1 MTFALYVIGFLLFIG
16 GLAYAAHLAG
26 LGSTWIAV
34 GVLTL
39 LGIGIFTGATRTR
52 QKDKAEA

>member
-1 MTFALYVIGFLLFIG
+1 MTFALYVIGFLIFVG
-16 GLAYAAHLAG
+16 GLAYGAHIAG
-26 LGSTWIAV
+26 VSQTWILV